1 MKEVNM
7 TKEID
12 LSSDFIT
19 PQNEF
24 FREMYSDSNLKTLT
38 VAIFF
43 IGTIFGLIL
52 ELGIIWYEKYGNHR
66 YRTVLNRLFST
77 MSWFVVG
84 YIVFVY
90 IPDGIR
96 YMIGP
101 LNETFCDVHNFLK
114 NVFTACIVLT
124 LDLTIILRYI
134 FIFKIPNFAVI
145 NDDQLSAFF
154 QITILVVGVWMAGV
168 KRMSVGRMPMN
179 YFMCAGKDPS
189 EEYGENAVVTKKFD
203 PNCILVVVSII
214 IDIFALAKIFLY
226 RRKMEKGNQNIELG
240 QLNNQAPADQRR
252 NEGWNQNK
260 DKKIINI
267 PKSMVDLTTYL
278 LCIIINLIFWIAIV
292 AIGQIEPSKL
302 NKYEN
307 RWLAYFIQIIGVAIA
322 ILGIALQYYM
332 RNFSAF
338 KKMWKN

>member
-1 MKEVNM
+1 M
-7 TKEID
+7 
-12 LSSDFIT
+12 F
-19 PQNEF
+19 
-24 FREMYSDSNLKTLT
+24 
-38 VAIFF
+38 
-43 IGTIFGLIL
+43 TI
-52 ELGIIWYEKYGNHR
+52 
-66 YRTVLNRLFST
+66 
-77 MSWFVVG
+77 
-84 YIVFVY
+84 
-90 IPDGIR
+90 
-96 YMIGP
+96 
-101 LNETFCDVHNFLK
+101 FLK

-189 EEYGENAVVTKKFD
+189 KEYGENAVVTKKFD

-226 RRKMEKGNQNIELG
+226 RRKMEKGTQNIELG

-338 KKMWKN
+338 KKIWKN